1 MRGRQEAKQSKAQ
14 HSTARASDWSDRS
27 SCVDGMQ
34 QAGSCGMGIGN
45 GIGRKITEV
54 TTGKIQ
60 SERGAMARQSNATIV
75 PSTVKARA
83 TEQNV

>member
-14 HSTARASDWSDRS
+14 HSKASDWSDRS
-27 SCVDGMQ
+27 GCVDGMQ

-60 SERGAMARQSNATIV
+60 SERGAMARQSSATIV